1 MTGQPFHV
9 GMPRSRERVLQAD
22 RHGLGLNLIVA
33 GLAIALHAWLPA
45 AHAQAVYNDH
55 NLSAL
60 IDQLPIPAPGSNGQ
74 RFTVPTNATATMAL
88 AGHNTLT
95 WLQSPPSDIDWQGA
109 DLVGNTFQYLAFQ
122 SADTTVRNAFISASD
137 GNGNLTN
144 AFSARIAVEQFRLDN
159 VNLDPRNNVIALTG
173 AQHVWTMNNSSYN
186 GASAKPQFTETFPL
200 TFTATGT
207 STLDGWSG
215 NIPSRT
221 DLFVSGGSTLRMSQ
235 CGDDKSQ
242 NPVDSLRWDSTDGN
256 TADINGSTLSIEHSF
271 VTFAT
276 SETPAV
282 TGDVVTAGMVVR
294 NNGVLNI
301 GGSDG
306 TQHQPRLRIEGGM
319 LIDGSTLQVAQRGHL
334 TVTTG
339 KLVLKNATVNFLDS
353 VPLAAIT
360 ADFAEFQGTT
370 TINANN
376 PDAYT
381 AAGFAAG
388 FGLADSS
395 AVVNIA
401 GTGPTFADDLFVL
414 NGGTVNVAAG
424 ASLELRSTTGLGA
437 AEPVG
442 TVNVASTGQLAIGPN
457 FFLYTDKMSLHN
469 EGVVS
474 VIGDLLGG
482 GTLSGPG
489 EVVVDGTNAL
499 LGVASNRSSF
509 TIDGNLSF
517 LTGSTLSLTVD
528 PSAGTSQ
535 HVSVSDLSISTP
547 FNIPTTNLLLTLKND
562 TVLAD
567 GTTFLLVDYDTLTP
581 GEYFDGFA
589 DGSIFTQG
597 LNSYQIRYSDAAYN
611 ALNPSVITLT
621 VVPEPTTCITLAAGL
636 ACGGCAMFRRRKRA

>member
-1 MTGQPFHV
+1 MRLAT
-9 GMPRSRERVLQAD
+9 R
-22 RHGLGLNLIVA
+22 LIVA

-60 IDQLPIPAPGSNGQ
+60 IDQLSNAPGSNGQ
-74 RFTVPTNATATMAL
+74 RFTVPTNATATM
-88 AGHNTLT
+88 GFSDHNTLAWWT
-95 WLQSPPSDIDWQGA
+95 SPPSDIDWEGA
-109 DLVGNTFQYLAFQ
+109 SSYDQTFQYLAFQ
-122 SADTTVRNAFISASD
+122 SADTTVRNAFISATD
-137 GNGNLTN
+137 GNGSLTD
-144 AFSARIAVEQFRLDN
+144 AFWARIAVEQLSLDN
-159 VNLDPRNNVIALTG
+159 VNLDPRKNVIALTG
-173 AQHVWTMNNSSYN
+173 AAHVWTMNNSSYN
-186 GASAKPQFTETFPL
+186 GALAKPQFTAPFPL

-221 DLFVSGGSTLRMSQ
+221 DLFVSSGSTLTMDR
-235 CGDDKSQ
+235 CGDMQSQ

-256 TADINGSTLSIEHSF
+256 TADINGSTLSIDHSF

-276 SETPAV
+276 GETPAI

-294 NNGVLNI
+294 NSGTLNI
-301 GGSDG
+301 SGSDS
-306 TQHQPRLRIEGGM
+306 TNDYAHLRVEGGL

-334 TVTTG
+334 TVNTG

-360 ADFAEFQGTT
+360 ADVAEFQGTT

-376 PDAYT
+376 PDAFT

-401 GTGPTFADDLFVL
+401 GSGPTFADGLFVL

-424 ASLELRSTTGLGA
+424 ATLDLRSKTGLSA
-437 AEPVG
+437 AEPIG
-442 TVNVASTGQLAIGPN
+442 NVNIASTGQLAIGPN
-457 FFLYTDKMSLHN
+457 FSLYTDKMSLHN

-474 VIGDLLGG
+474 VIGNLLGG
-482 GTLSGPG
+482 GTLSGSG
-489 EVVVDGTNAL
+489 EVVVDGSNAL
-499 LGVASNRSSF
+499 LGVVSNQSSF
-509 TIDGNLSF
+509 TIDGDLSF
-517 LTGSTLSLTVD
+517 LSGSTLGLTLD
-528 PSAGTSQ
+528 PSAGVSQ
-535 HVSVSDLSISTP
+535 HVSVADLFINTP
-547 FNIPTTNLLLTLKND
+547 FNIPTTDLLLTLKND

-567 GTTFLLVDYDTLTP
+567 GTKFLLVDYDTLTP

-597 LNSYQIRYSDAAYN
+597 LNSYQIRYSDLAYS
-611 ALNPSVITLT
+611 AQNPSVITLT
-621 VVPEPTTCITLAAGL
+621 VVPEPSTWLLAALGSVAGIAHTQL
-636 ACGGCAMFRRRKRA
+636 RRRRRQAASAASPTMR

>member
-1 MTGQPFHV
+1 MRLAT
-9 GMPRSRERVLQAD
+9 R
-22 RHGLGLNLIVA
+22 LILT

-45 AHAQAVYNDH
+45 AHAQAVYNDRT
-55 NLSAL
+55 LSQL
-60 IDQLPIPAPGSNGQ
+60 IDSPPTPAPGSNGQ
-74 RFTVPTNATATMAL
+74 RFTVPVNASATMAFSE
-88 AGHNTLT
+88 HNTLAWFNT
-95 WLQSPPSDIDWQGA
+95 PPSDIDWQGA
-109 DLVGNTFQYLAFQ
+109 SPYEQTFQYLAFQ
-122 SADTTVRNAFISASD
+122 SADTTVRNAFISATD
-137 GNGNLTN
+137 GNGSLTN

-159 VNLDPRNNVIALTG
+159 VNLNPRNNVIALTG

-186 GASAKPQFTETFPL
+186 GASAKPQFTAPFPL

-207 STLDGWSG
+207 STLDGWAG

-221 DLFVSGGSTLRMSQ
+221 DLFVSSGSTLRMSQ

-242 NPVDSLRWDSTDGN
+242 DPIDSLRWDSTDGN

-276 SETPAV
+276 GETPAV

-294 NNGVLNI
+294 NSGVLNI

-306 TQHQPRLRIEGGM
+306 TQHQPRLRVEGGL

-339 KLVLKNATVNFLDS
+339 KLVLKNATVSFLDS
-353 VPLAAIT
+353 LPLAAVT
-360 ADFAEFQGTT
+360 ADVAEFQGTT

-401 GTGPTFADDLFVL
+401 GTGPTFADGLFVL

-424 ASLELRSTTGLGA
+424 ASLDLRSTTGLSA

-442 TVNVASTGQLAIGPN
+442 NVNVASTGQLAIGPN
-457 FFLYTDKMSLHN
+457 FHLYTDKMSLHN
-469 EGVVS
+469 DGVVA

-482 GTLSGPG
+482 GTLSGSG
-489 EVVVDGTNAL
+489 EVVVDGSNAL

-509 TIDGNLSF
+509 TIDGDLSF
-517 LTGSTLSLTVD
+517 LSGSTLGLIVD

-567 GTTFLLVDYDTLTP
+567 GTKFLLVDYDTLTP

-597 LNSYQIRYSDAAYN
+597 LNSYQIRYSDLAYS
-611 ALNPSVITLT
+611 AQNPSVVTLT
-621 VVPEPTTCITLAAGL
+621 VVPEPSTWLLAALGSVAGIAHTQL
-636 ACGGCAMFRRRKRA
+636 RRRRRKAASAASPTMR